1 MVEWS
6 HSLSGSPSAIRFRA
20 SRALGLRPNFLPS
33 AMARVSAFIRLLQAQ
48 AALEFGYRA
57 EHCEINLPCGVV
69 VSLGVLRQR
78 LRQTRKPLCV
88 GAIGDRTSCE
98 RSIPIVIEDDRIHNL
113 TAWSAREPIEDARV
127 SRS

>member
-1 MVEWS
+1 MHTSRAVSREMVEWS

-78 LRQTRKPLCV
+78 LRQTR
-88 GAIGDRTSCE
+88 ASMRWGDR
-98 RSIPIVIEDDRIHNL
+98 RSK
-113 TAWSAREPIEDARV
+113 
-127 SRS
+127 